1 MEARSHLPD
10 CLADLRAAL
19 GERILLMDGAMGTMI
34 QGHHLEESDFRGT
47 TFASHG
53 QDLRGCNDLLSMTQP
68 AIIRDIHTAYLQAG
82 ADMIETNSFNATRI
96 SLADYGLQ
104 DHAYAMNVAA
114 ARCARAAVDAMMATQ
129 LGRRRF
135 VAGSMGPTNRTASIS
150 PDVNNPGFRAV
161 SFDDLRESYREQVDG
176 LLDGG
181 VDVLLCETVFDT
193 LNLKSALYSIE
204 EAFTARGR
212 RWPVMVSVTVT
223 DASGRTLSGQT
234 VEAFWTS
241 IAAANVLSVGI
252 NCALGADAMRPY
264 VEELAG
270 LASCFITCFPN
281 AGLPNAF
288 GEYDESPAHM
298 AHLLHD
304 FAQSGWLNMVG
315 GCCGTTPA
323 HIAAIGDAVQRYAPR
338 ALPTVASVSRYS
350 GLEPYAIRPDSTFT
364 VIGERTNVT
373 GSRKFARLI
382 RAGAFDEA
390 LSVARDQVQG
400 GANILDIN
408 MDEGLLDAPVVM
420 TQFLHLVA
428 AEPDIARLP
437 IMVDSSNFAVLH
449 AGLKCLQGKSIVNS
463 ISLKEG
469 EAKFVEQGRII
480 HRFGAAVVV
489 MAFDEE
495 GQATDA
501 ERRLV
506 ILSRAYRILTEQV
519 GFVPEDIIFDPNVLT
534 IATGM
539 EEHSTYGISFI
550 ESVRLLKAKFPR
562 AKISGGISNLS
573 FSFRGNEPMRQA
585 INSVFLY
592 HAIAAGLDMGI
603 VNAGQLTVYDDVPAD
618 LRKLVEDA
626 LFNRRAEATEALI
639 NYGQN
644 QSKVVTRSVAE
655 EAAWRKEPVAER
667 LKHALVNGITD
678 HIDTD
683 VEEARQMVNR
693 PLEVIEGPLMAGMS
707 VVGDLF
713 GAGKM
718 FLPQVV
724 KSARVMKKA
733 VAYLMPFME
742 KEKEASGG
750 RSAGHVLMATVKGD
764 VHDIGKNI
772 VGVVLA
778 CNGFEVTD
786 MGVMVPADKILKTAR
801 EKNVDI
807 IGLSGLI
814 TPSLDE
820 MVHVAKEMQRTGMT
834 LPLLIGGATTSRKH
848 TAVKIAPVYE
858 HISIHVLDAS
868 RAAKVV
874 SDLMNPETRKAVGA
888 ANRRAQDDI
897 REHYL
902 QGTAVALLPYDK
914 ACAKKFTPSWSPDE
928 VACPGFTGT
937 KTMEVPLA
945 ALVPLIDWTPFFH
958 TWELKGIY
966 PSILSKPHVGHAAR
980 EVFAAGQAMLERIVA
995 DRALTARAVYGF
1007 FPAHGEGDDIVV
1019 YADATRQTERCR
1031 VHGLRQQ
1038 KVHGDAPYYCLS
1050 DFIAPVA
1057 SGLPDHLGAFAVCA
1071 GHGIDAL
1078 VQTFEADH
1086 DDYSAIMAK
1095 AIADRLAEALA
1106 EYTHRCARRDC
1117 DFGRDETLS
1126 TDDLIA
1132 EKYRGIRPAPGYPAC
1147 PDHTEKETLFA
1158 LLDAS
1163 QQVGVQLTESFAMFP
1178 TAAVSGWYFNHPKA
1192 RYFTVG
1198 RIGQDQLRDYARRK
1212 GMAQEVAER
1221 WLAPNL

>member
-1 MEARSHLPD
+1 MVAMPD
-10 CLADLRAAL
+10 CLDDLRAAL

-34 QGHHLEESDFRGT
+34 QGYHLEEADFRGAV
-47 TFASHG
+47 FAKHSH
-53 QDLRGCNDLLSMTQP
+53 DLRGCNDLLAMTQP
-68 AIIRDIHTAYLQAG
+68 AIIQKIHTAYLESG

-96 SLADYGLQ
+96 ALADYGLQ

-114 ARCARAAVDAMMATQ
+114 AGCARAAADAVMAARPG
-129 LGRRRF
+129 LRRF

-161 SFDDLRESYREQVDG
+161 SFDDLRESYREQIDG

-193 LNLKSALYSIE
+193 LNLKAALYSIE
-204 EAFTARGR
+204 EAFTHRGR

-234 VEAFWTS
+234 VEGFWTS

-270 LASCFITCFPN
+270 LAPCYITCFPN

-298 AHLLHD
+298 AHLLDD
-304 FAQSGWLNMVG
+304 FAKNGWLNMAG

-323 HIAAIGDAVQRYAPR
+323 HIAAIGDAVQRHPPR
-338 ALPTVASVSRYS
+338 ELPEVATVSRYS
-350 GLEPYAIRPDSTFT
+350 GLEPYVIRPDSTFT

-382 RAGAFDEA
+382 RSGALDEA
-390 LSVARDQVQG
+390 LAVARDQVQG
-400 GANILDIN
+400 GANVLDIN

-420 TQFLHLVA
+420 TKFLHLLA

-469 EAKFVEQGRII
+469 EEKFIEQASII

-501 ERRLV
+501 ERRLT
-506 ILSRAYRILTEQV
+506 ILTRAYRILTERV
-519 GFVPEDIIFDPNVLT
+519 GFAPEDIVFDPNVLT

-539 EEHSTYGISFI
+539 EEHNTYGMSFI
-550 ESVRLLKAKFPR
+550 ESVRLLKKKFPR

-573 FSFRGNEPMRQA
+573 FSFRGNELMRQA

-603 VNAGQLTVYDDVPAD
+603 VNAGQLTVYDDVPKD
-618 LRKLVEDA
+618 LRELVEDA
-626 LFNRRAEATEALI
+626 LFNRHPEATEALI
-639 NYGQN
+639 AYGQN
-644 QSKVVTRSVAE
+644 QTHDVKRTVAE

-683 VEEARQMVNR
+683 VEEARQMVQR

-733 VAYLMPFME
+733 VAYLMPYME
-742 KEKEASGG
+742 KEKEKSGG

-772 VGVVLA
+772 VSVVLA

-786 MGVMVPADKILKTAR
+786 MGVMVPADKILKAAR
-801 EKNVDI
+801 EKNVDV

-820 MVHVAKEMQRTGMT
+820 MVHVAKEMQRTGFT
-834 LPLLIGGATTSRKH
+834 VPLLIGGATTSRKH
-848 TAVKIAPVYE
+848 TAVKIAPVYD
-858 HISIHVLDAS
+858 HISMHVLDAS

-874 SDLMNPETRKAVGA
+874 SDLMNPERRKTVGE

-902 QGTAVALLPYDK
+902 QGTAVALLPYKDV
-914 ACAKKFTPSWSPDE
+914 CAKKFVPAWEPNE
-928 VACPGFTGT
+928 VAVPAFIGT
-937 KTMEVPLA
+937 KTLEVPLA
-945 ALVPLIDWTPFFH
+945 TLVPFIDWTPFFH
-958 TWELKGIY
+958 TWELKGVY
-966 PSILSKPHVGHAAR
+966 PSIFSKPHVGQAAR
-980 EVFAAGQAMLERIVA
+980 EVFEAGQAMLERIVA
-995 DRALTARAVYGF
+995 EGALQARAVYGF
-1007 FPAHGEGDDIVV
+1007 FPANSDGDDIVL
-1019 YADATRQTERCR
+1019 YTDATRQTERTR

-1038 KVHGDAPYYCLS
+1038 KLHGEGPYLCLS
-1050 DFIAPVA
+1050 DFIAPVD
-1057 SGLPDHLGAFAVCA
+1057 SKLPDHLGAFAVCA

-1078 VQTFEADH
+1078 VQEFEAQH
-1086 DDYSAIMAK
+1086 DDYSAILAK

-1106 EYTHRCARRDC
+1106 EYTHLCARRAC
-1117 DFGRDETLS
+1117 DFGRDEAVDTEA
-1126 TDDLIA
+1126 LIA

-1158 LLDAS
+1158 LLGA
-1163 QQVGVQLTESFAMFP
+1163 QEQVSLQLTESFAMFP
-1178 TAAVSGWYFNHPKA
+1178 TAAVSGWYFNHPQS

-1198 RIGQDQLRDYARRK
+1198 RIGQDQLQDYARRK
-1212 GMAQEVAER
+1212 GMSQDVAAR